1 IAKDVGPDFIKT
13 STGFGPAG
21 ATVEN
26 VALMKETVGDQ
37 VQVKAAGG
45 IRDVDTFLAMIKA
58 GATRIGT
65 SSGVKIIH
73 ELKARMG

>member
-1 IAKDVGPDFIKT
+1 MATIAKDVGPDFIKT

-45 IRDVDTFLAMIKA
+45 IRDVDTFWQ
-58 GATRIGT
+58 
-65 SSGVKIIH
+65 
-73 ELKARMG
+73 